1 MGFVYRILSY
11 ITIFI
16 GRFSLFDKKDYL
28 FNSLST
34 VYSEDSIAFI
44 FYFLVSFFSFPTSNK
59 K

>member
-16 GRFSLFDKKDYL
+16 GCFSLFDKKDYL
-28 FNSLST
+28 FNSLLT

-44 FYFLVSFFSFPTSNK
+44 FYFLVSFFFFPHIK
-59 K
+59 